1 MDDLYKILGVQK
13 NATQDEIKKAY
24 RDLALK
30 YHPDKNPG
38 DSNAEEK
45 FKTIQSAY
53 DILGDSEKREIYDK
67 SYASQENQNTNSA
80 ASSGRNQKSYEE
92 SMEELR
98 RTWEEI
104 DRILEE
110 AREKMQSRHSSGG
123 NANQYSSG
131 YGNHFYDDDEEDYY
145 EDDDDLEFKEDY
157 AGEYYY
163 DEQGRRRT
171 SEDYFREQERAQTSH
186 YQSYSGE
193 SSKKGCFL
201 ACCQYTL
208 FGILILVC
216 MIFFE
221 FCHLIFAL

>member
-24 RDLALK
+24 RELALK

-80 ASSGRNQKSYEE
+80 VSSGRNQKSYEE

-104 DRILEE
+104 NRILKE

-145 EDDDDLEFKEDY
+145 EDDDLEFKEDY

-171 SEDYFREQERAQTSH
+171 SEDYFREQERAQYSH